1 MRGEAEAPSPGGS
14 VAPFAETET
23 AGSARRLQ
31 RKDDET
37 AFVEVNSLIERLHR
51 SKARAGRL
59 GIHDINHFQ
68 GLMLFNIGD
77 AQMSVSELTF
87 RGCYLG
93 SNVTFNVKKMI
104 MNGDLTQQRSL
115 HDSLFRTRAATAM
128 LRLAQSLI
136 SVRVVVLTVASD
148 HPIVVKDAFFRP
160 RGPAPGAT
168 SLPRCEPRCA
178 TPRRC
183 CEPAAIAQQ
192 EREITPRSGPA
203 DRPPAP
209 LVRLICRN

>member
-1 MRGEAEAPSPGGS
+1 MQPAY
-14 VAPFAETET
+14 
-23 AGSARRLQ
+23 L
-31 RKDDET
+31 
-37 AFVEVNSLIERLHR
+37 EVNSLIERLHR
-51 SKARAGRL
+51 SFLGLVKLELERL

-93 SNVTFNVKKMI
+93 SNVTYNVKKMI
-104 MNGDLTQQRSL
+104 KNGDLTQQRSL

-203 DRPPAP
+203 DRPPA
-209 LVRLICRN
+209 LWSD